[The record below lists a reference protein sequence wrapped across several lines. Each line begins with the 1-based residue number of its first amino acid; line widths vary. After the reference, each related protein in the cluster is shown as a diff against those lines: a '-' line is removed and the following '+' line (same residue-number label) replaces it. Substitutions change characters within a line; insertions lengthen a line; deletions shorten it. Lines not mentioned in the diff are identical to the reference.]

1 MDPATLECL
10 ALMDFPQLN
19 CSLCLSNNRQCTT
32 SVARSGMKLSENLE
46 SNIDQLV
53 TEAFAELHPSR
64 PFIPGETN
72 IPVTGKVFGQEELR
86 AATKASL
93 DFWLTSGPY
102 TEQFESRFAK
112 VVGMRH
118 AFMVNSGSSANLLAL
133 SSLTSPAHG
142 ERTLKP
148 GNEVITV
155 AAGFPTTV
163 TPILQ
168 NGLVPVYVDVDP
180 ETYVAID
187 EQMEAA
193 VSSSTKAIMM
203 AHTLGNPFNLDFV
216 QDLAKKHNLWLIEDS
231 CDGLGGTYRGQT
243 LGSFGDL
250 STFSFYPAHHITT
263 GEGGAVLVK
272 KVAHK
277 RIVESFRD
285 WGRDCWC
292 APGCDNT
299 CLKRYEWILG
309 ELPEGYDHKY
319 TYSHLGYNLKSGDIQ
334 AAIGLEQLD
343 RLETFIELRR
353 RNWAYLLNGLKDLEE
368 YFVLPKATEN
378 SVPSWFGFAL
388 TVKPGAPKTRNQI
401 VQELNDKKI
410 GTRLLFGGNLLRQ
423 PAFISAPRRVIS
435 NLENTDRIMNDTFW
449 IGVWPGLS
457 IEMLDYMI
465 TTSHEMFEKS

>member
-1 MDPATLECL
+1 
-10 ALMDFPQLN
+10 LN
-19 CSLCLSNNRQCTT
+19 FSNDSHVELQNLIGKQF
-32 SVARSGMKLSENLE
+32 LE
-46 SNIDQLV
+46 S
-53 TEAFAELHPSR
+53 HPKVD
-64 PFIPGETN
+64 FIPGESSV
-72 IPVTGKVFGQEELR
+72 PVTGKVFGQEEIFS
-86 AATKASL
+86 ATKACI

-102 TEQFESRFAK
+102 TEKFESRFART
-112 VVGMRH
+112 VGMRD

-133 SSLTSPAHG
+133 TSLTSKMHG
-142 ERTLKP
+142 DRALRP
-148 GNEVITV
+148 GDEVITV

-193 VSSSTKAIMM
+193 VSSKTKAIMM

-216 QDLAKKHNLWLIEDS
+216 QALAKKHNLWLIEDS
-231 CDGLGGTYRGQT
+231 CDGLGGTYRGQN
-243 LGSFGDL
+243 LGTFGDL

-263 GEGGAVLVK
+263 GEGGAVLIK
-272 KVAHK
+272 KVVHK

-299 CLKRYEWILG
+299 CLKRYEWTLG

-334 AAIGLEQLD
+334 AAIGLAQLD
-343 RLETFIELRR
+343 RLDSFIELRR
-353 RNWAYLLNGLKDLEE
+353 RNWAYLQQGLKNLEE
-368 YFVLPKATEN
+368 FFVLPKVTEN
-378 SVPSWFGFAL
+378 SNPSWFGFAL
-388 TVKPGAPKTRNQI
+388 TVKQNSPKTRNQI
-401 VQELNDKKI
+401 VQELNEKKI

-423 PAFISAPRRVIS
+423 PAFMGTPRRVIS
-435 NLENTDRIMNDTFW
+435 NLVNTDRVMNDTFW
-449 IGVWPGLS
+449 IGVWPGLTL
-457 IEMLDYMI
+457 EMLDYVI
-465 TTSHEMFEKS
+465 LSIRETLGIK